1 MLSTGFY
8 SQNRQ
13 CRGWKRPTQKI
24 PLCDFSEN
32 IQSTT
37 SSISQVVVVW
47 SFPYSA
53 WLPHVFSF
61 FSLFKSVAARSDVL
75 LSDPDSKQRCC
86 LATGETG
93 SSVQLE
99 GADLSQKL
107 LNKLFSPQL
116 YVRQQDESTAIE
128 LLLLHA
134 AAHGLLGMC
143 SWRGC
148 CVPGKMEHS
157 MGAALATER
166 VFATGHSDKTEPY

>member
-1 MLSTGFY
+1 MQGMETPYAENPALWLFRKHPINHKLYQPS
-8 SQNRQ
+8 
-13 CRGWKRPTQKI
+13 CCCLIVPV
-24 PLCDFSEN
+24 LCDSLV
-32 IQSTT
+32 
-37 SSISQVVVVW
+37 SSL
-47 SFPYSA
+47 SFPCSSLS
-53 WLPHVFSF
+53 LPGQMF
-61 FSLFKSVAARSDVL
+61 FCQILT
-75 LSDPDSKQRCC
+75 PDSY

-116 YVRQQDESTAIE
+116 YLHRQDESTAIE

-134 AAHGLLGMC
+134 AAHGLLGMR

-148 CVPGKMEHS
+148 CIPGKTKHS
-157 MGAALATER
+157 MGATLATER